1 MSRLEILQNSLAKK
15 EQVLAE
21 KLNNHFADVKSAN
34 GQPLNDKRNGQATLN
49 KWDKQSQSI
58 AKQLKEIEK
67 TQNALEREQA
77 KIDECEAVKSE
88 LPQILLDLLEQGK
101 ITQWRK
107 YPNRF
112 FMVGVEKARL
122 VYDFKTGLISHSYV
136 NQIKDKDQFDAFR
149 ELYNHINKVHNKKQ
163 S

>member
-1 MSRLEILQNSLAKK
+1 MSRLEILQKSLAKK
-15 EQVLAE
+15 ENVLAD
-21 KLNNHFADVKSAN
+21 KLNNHFDSVKSAN

-49 KWDKQSQSI
+49 KWDKQSQGVANQI
-58 AKQLKEIEK
+58 KEVEK
-67 TQNALEREQA
+67 TKKALEREQA

-112 FMVGVEKARL
+112 FVVGVEKARMI
-122 VYDFKTGLISHSYV
+122 YDFKTGLISHSYV
-136 NQIKDKDQFDAFR
+136 NQIKDKEQFNIFKD
-149 ELYNHINKVHNKKQ
+149 LYNRINETHNQKL

>member
-15 EQVLAE
+15 EKVLAD
-21 KLNNHFADVKSAN
+21 KLGNHFDSVKQAN
-34 GQPLNDKRNGQATLN
+34 GQPLNDKRNGRATLD
-49 KWDKQSQSI
+49 KWDKQSESI
-58 AKQLKEIEK
+58 ANQIKEIEK
-67 TQNALEREQA
+67 TQNAIEREQA
-77 KIDECEAVKSE
+77 KINGCEAAKSE
-88 LPQILLDLLEQGK
+88 LPQILLDLLEQVK

-112 FMVGVEKARL
+112 FVVGVEKARL

-136 NQIKDKDQFDAFR
+136 NQIKDKDQFDTFK
-149 ELYNHINKVHNKKQ
+149 ELYNHINEVHNKKQ